1 MNRRLPLSFSPF
13 GWFRRIASVPL
24 HVYTFVGV
32 SRRVNIDTPS
42 SRPGGRT
49 GASFRRPV
57 LVASTALG
65 VLAGCG
71 APPMD
76 SSGRVFRTTTSRI
89 RTLDPALAA
98 DVSSAL
104 AVGHLYDRLVQYH
117 YTARPYRLIPA
128 MARGM
133 PEVSSDGTRYVF
145 RLRADLY
152 FIPDAC
158 FGSAAGTDVE
168 SDLTRRRVR
177 ARDVVFSLLRLAD
190 PRTHSP
196 GFWIFRGFLKGLE
209 DFREACSKL
218 PPGDF
223 SPYENGIPGLYARG
237 EDVVVFELTRPYP
250 RLLHVLAM
258 SYCSVLPEKALRF
271 YGARIDQH
279 PVGCGPF
286 RLESWR
292 RDYRIVY
299 GRNASFRL
307 EHYPGSTER
316 LPRVDR
322 IVANV
327 VREPLTAWLLF
338 LQGNLDVT
346 GLTSDNFEAVVERG
360 VSLTPELVQRGVRLL
375 RTPQFQINYVAFYHE
390 DPLLG
395 RNLALRRAISLAY
408 DVQARIVMSNNQLLP
423 AKGPIPPG
431 VAGYDPDLVNP
442 WAVHDVVR
450 ARELLAEAGFPG
462 GVDPR
467 TGKPLELQFDLGGT
481 DLIRRR
487 QAEMMVADMK
497 RIGLRIVPHLNS
509 WPRFL
514 DKLRRGEV
522 QLFRV
527 AWVGDYPDGQNFLQ
541 LFYGPNSTTCN
552 RARYRNPKF
561 DALYEKAEPMPDC
574 PTRTRLYREM
584 QRLLVDDCAWI
595 FESYPVAF
603 RLVQPWVSGYI
614 PHHFAYD
621 RWKYLDVDPLQRREK
636 RKSFKALTLS
646 RRAAVP

>member
-1 MNRRLPLSFSPF
+1 M
-13 GWFRRIASVPL
+13 
-24 HVYTFVGV
+24 
-32 SRRVNIDTPS
+32 
-42 SRPGGRT
+42 
-49 GASFRRPV
+49 
-57 LVASTALG
+57 
-65 VLAGCG
+65 
-71 APPMD
+71 
-76 SSGRVFRTTTSRI
+76 FRTTTSRI

-104 AVGHLYDRLVQYH
+104 AVGHLYDRLLQYH

-128 MARGM
+128 MAREM

-145 RLRADLY
+145 RLRDDLY
-152 FIPDAC
+152 FTPDPC
-158 FGSAAGTDVE
+158 FRRTPGAPGVRDGP
-168 SDLTRRRVR
+168 DGPRRRVR
-177 ARDVVFSLLRLAD
+177 SRDVVFSLLRLAD
-190 PRTHSP
+190 PRVHSP
-196 GFWIFRGFLKGLE
+196 GFWIFRGYLKGLD
-209 DFREACSKL
+209 DFRAACSKR

-223 SPYENGIPGLYARG
+223 SPYESGISGLHADG

-258 SYCSVLPEKALRF
+258 SYCSVLPEEALRF
-271 YGARIDQH
+271 YGARIDRH

-299 GRNASFRL
+299 ARNAGFRV
-307 EHYPGSTER
+307 EYYPDSTKR

-322 IVANV
+322 IVASV

-346 GLTSDNFEAVVERG
+346 GLTSDNFEAVIERG
-360 VSLTPELVQRGVRLL
+360 VSLTPELERRGVRLL

-408 DVQARIVMSNNQLLP
+408 DVQARIAMSNNQLLP

-431 VAGYDPDLVNP
+431 VGGYDPDLVNP
-442 WAVHDVVR
+442 WAVHDVAR
-450 ARELLAEAGFPG
+450 ARNLLIEAGFPG
-462 GVDPR
+462 GIDPR
-467 TGKPLELQFDLGGT
+467 TGRPLELQFDLGGT

-497 RIGLRIVPHLNS
+497 KIGLRIVPHLNS

-541 LFYGPNSTTCN
+541 LFYGPNSFTCN

-561 DALYEKAEPMPDC
+561 DALYEKAEPMPDG
-574 PTRTRLYREM
+574 PARTRLYRQM

-621 RWKYLDVDPLQRREK
+621 RWKYLDVDPRRRREK
-636 RKSFKALTLS
+636 RKTFKALTLT
-646 RRAAVP
+646 RRATLP